1 MLSGDVFTVAPIP
14 THSSPNDMGASRGL
28 ARPSLSIARRRP
40 RPLIHTSTRV
50 HNARHTIVGHKHL
63 IGGGLGVRDA
73 VAAVGALRGADDDH
87 AAGSDVAGEQAVELA
102 PLLADGEFGAVVI
115 ARAGGPLE
123 RPEAAEL

>member
-1 MLSGDVFTVAPIP
+1 
-14 THSSPNDMGASRGL
+14 MGASRGL
-28 ARPSLSIARRRP
+28 ARPSLSIARRWP
-40 RPLIHTSTRV
+40 RPLIHTSARV
-50 HNARHTIVGHKHL
+50 HDARQPVVGHKHL
-63 IGGGLGVRDA
+63 IGRCLGVGDT

-87 AAGSDVAGEQAVELA
+87 AAGADVAGEQAVELA